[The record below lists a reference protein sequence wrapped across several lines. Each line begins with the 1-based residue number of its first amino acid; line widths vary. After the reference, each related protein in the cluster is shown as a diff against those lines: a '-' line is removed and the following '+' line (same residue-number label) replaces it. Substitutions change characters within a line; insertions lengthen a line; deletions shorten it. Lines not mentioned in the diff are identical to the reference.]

1 MSEKL
6 PFGSTALKPE
16 IVNLLKEDGFLT
28 MSDIQ
33 AKTIPQLL
41 RGKNVLAL
49 SETGTGKTLA
59 FALPILSTLE
69 ENDSVEAI
77 ILSPTVALLD
87 QIKSVFESF
96 TRRLGLKEDAVK
108 TIYSKNDYNRSKP
121 KIVLT
126 TPTMF
131 LSLSSHYVLAN
142 VKHIIIDE
150 GDMILF
156 DGFDDSL
163 KNMAKFIDKKL
174 VSFFSASLKEQQ
186 IKGVKSKLKIETVID
201 VRKKIT
207 NDTVSHHLVDYR
219 TLSKAEALY
228 HFMEQK
234 KPYKTIAFVSSKEEL
249 YEVFESL
256 KALSLKPLIVHGGLE
271 KREIKNALNRFKNE
285 NEHLLLATDFVSR
298 GIDIPEVDT
307 ILSLS
312 LSKDTDYYFHRA
324 GRCGRFSQKGDSYV
338 FFTYEEEESVK
349 RVKDLVR
356 RGVNFDAYTLTEG
369 NLRHQKGSYQFRN
382 MGKKDRANQQELQK
396 KIRHAVNQN
405 KSKKVKPGY
414 KKKVAKAVELVKFKH
429 RRKVVLTNIAKS
441 GGNVKD
447 FHMEKERH

>member
-1 MSEKL
+1 ML
-6 PFGSTALKPE
+6 F
-16 IVNLLKEDGFLT
+16 
-28 MSDIQ
+28 
-33 AKTIPQLL
+33 
-41 RGKNVLAL
+41 
-49 SETGTGKTLA
+49 
-59 FALPILSTLE
+59 
-69 ENDSVEAI
+69 
-77 ILSPTVALLD
+77 
-87 QIKSVFESF
+87 
-96 TRRLGLKEDAVK
+96 
-108 TIYSKNDYNRSKP
+108 RS
-121 KIVLT
+121 
-126 TPTMF
+126 
-131 LSLSSHYVLAN
+131 
-142 VKHIIIDE
+142 
-150 GDMILF
+150 
-156 DGFDDSL
+156 
-163 KNMAKFIDKKL
+163 
-174 VSFFSASLKEQQ
+174 
-186 IKGVKSKLKIETVID
+186 KSKLKIETVID

-271 KREIKNALNRFKNE
+271 KREIKNVLNRFKNE